1 MKNYKSPILPSWK
14 QAQCSS
20 QVTIVNLAKRII
32 DSIIGNRPIAF
43 LSLFLCCL
51 LPKSEASLPEAL
63 AIEVKN
69 VIDWDTVS
77 GQTYQLQK
85 STSSNIWNN
94 VGTLGQGDGNTVQH
108 ELDTLESGTE
118 YRVVKTINENENPL
132 AIWSA
137 FADGAG
143 TVVSGANNDIFTFPS
158 SAQPWAGFANDET
171 AMYPL
176 SFSNGGTLNLKLM
189 LFAGELFNLVFTN

>member
-1 MKNYKSPILPSWK
+1 MKNYTSPILPSWK
-14 QAQCSS
+14 QAQCFS
-20 QVTIVNLAKRII
+20 QATIVNHAKRKI
-32 DSIIGNRPIAF
+32 DSIIGNRPIALIAF

-94 VGTLGQGDGNTVQH
+94 VGTLGQGDGNTAQH

-118 YRVVKTINENENPL
+118 YRVVKTINGNENPL
-132 AIWSA
+132 
-137 FADGAG
+137 
-143 TVVSGANNDIFTFPS
+143 NHL
-158 SAQPWAGFANDET
+158 Q
-171 AMYPL
+171 
-176 SFSNGGTLNLKLM
+176 LKHQ
-189 LFAGELFNLVFTN
+189 